1 MDREQLTHYQELVT
15 RLRDGGVRA
24 ELYLG
29 AAGMKAQMKYA
40 DRRSSPCVVIQ
51 GSNERERGEVQ
62 IKDLIEGAKA
72 GAAIGS
78 NEEWKAAR
86 PAQVSAMETDMVAA
100 VKEILARHG
109 L

>member
-1 MDREQLTHYQELVT
+1 
-15 RLRDGGVRA
+15 
-24 ELYLG
+24 
-29 AAGMKAQMKYA
+29 
-40 DRRSSPCVVIQ
+40 VVIQ

-72 GAAIGS
+72 GAAIAS

-86 PAQVSAMETDMVAA
+86 PAQISVSEDMMVAS
-100 VKEILARHG
+100 VREILARHG